1 MPGPA
6 PAIWDSLPRVSAT
19 TSSGWRGPT
28 SIVAAVAALL
38 MAAVA
43 VLDPQ
48 RPGAVLPALALAA
61 AAAAVA
67 PRGRRLVRCA
77 AGLSAAWAT
86 AACVGPEF
94 RGDAG
99 SYIVYLRS
107 AAFDRDFDFTND
119 WEGLER
125 PAPPPTA
132 TGRPGNTQ
140 SVGPALAWAPFFG
153 AAHVYVLVERA
164 QGRLRYAADGFS
176 APYRRAPVLGTV
188 AGVLAGVVLLGR
200 ALARRFGARVGWL
213 ALGATVA
220 ATPVL
225 YYTLVVP
232 AMAHGLTFGATAALL
247 AACVRVREQPGRST
261 WAVVGILLGAA
272 ALVRWQSAVWGL
284 LVAVLA
290 LVEWRRGRARPA
302 WIAGAAALAGLVLLP
317 QLLAW
322 HALYGRFLTVPQGP
336 GYMDWT
342 APHLADVLFSADH
355 GLFAWTPIAWLGLA
369 GLAVSWRRDRTLA
382 TGAWLVV
389 AATAWVNGSVT
400 DWDWAA
406 GDAFGARR
414 FDLVMALV
422 AWGLA
427 ALLAAAHPFLVK
439 APLLLPA
446 ALLLALAAWNVG
458 LVALFREG
466 RFASVAPADLVAS
479 GQARLLRDGMLAAAG
494 RIAGTRGRALAYKHL
509 SGEYLFGVHP
519 DGVVELAAEERLL
532 REGWSARANRS
543 DTPHF
548 RWALAPEACL
558 LVPLASADDL
568 TLEVLAR
575 APRRALP
582 QSVTATWNGAALATA
597 PLTSEWQT
605 LAVRVPEDRVRR
617 GENALCLAFTNAAAG
632 DENGRVAAAVA
643 TVQVRVD

>member
-1 MPGPA
+1 M
-6 PAIWDSLPRVSAT
+6 SAT
-19 TSSGWRGPT
+19 TSGGGRGPT
-28 SIVAAVAALL
+28 AVVVASAALL
-38 MAAVA
+38 IAAVA

-48 RPGAVLPALALAA
+48 RAGAALPALALAGA
-61 AAAAVA
+61 AAALA

-77 AGLSAAWAT
+77 AGLAAAWAL

-99 SYIVYLRS
+99 SYFVYLRS
-107 AAFDRDFDFTND
+107 ATFDRDLDFTND

-132 TGRPGNTQ
+132 AGRPGNTQ

-176 APYRRAPVLGTV
+176 APYRRAPVLGTL
-188 AGVLAGVVLLGR
+188 AGVLAGVVLLGQ
-200 ALARRFGARVGWL
+200 ALARRFGPRVGWVAL
-213 ALGATVA
+213 AATVT

-225 YYTLVVP
+225 YYAFVVP

-247 AACVRVREQPGRST
+247 AACVRVREQPGPRA
-261 WAVVGILLGAA
+261 WALVGVLLGAA

-284 LVAVLA
+284 FVAVLA

-302 WIAGAAALAGLVLLP
+302 WIAGAAGLAGLVLLP

-342 APHLADVLFSADH
+342 APHLADVLLSADH
-355 GLFAWTPIAWLGLA
+355 GLFAWTPLAWLGLA
-369 GLAVSWRRDRTLA
+369 GLVVGWRRDRTLA
-382 TGAWLVV
+382 TGALLVV

-414 FDLVMALV
+414 FDLAMALV

-427 ALLAAAHPFLVK
+427 ALLAEARPWLVR

-466 RFASVAPADLVAS
+466 RFASAAPADLVAS
-479 GQARLLRDGMLAAAG
+479 GQARLLRDGVLAAAE
-494 RIAGTRGRALAYKHL
+494 RLAGTRARALAYHHL
-509 SGEYLFGVHP
+509 SGEYLFGAVHP

-558 LVPLASADDL
+558 LVPLASAHDL

-582 QSVTATWNGAALATA
+582 QSVAATWNGAALSTA
-597 PLTSEWQT
+597 PLTPEWQT
-605 LAVRVPEDRVRR
+605 LALRVPEDRVRS
-617 GENALCLAFTNAAAG
+617 GENRLCLAFTNAADG

-643 TVQVRVD
+643 TVRVRID